1 MWKNIIG
8 FFKKDNLYQQAF
20 DEACEMME
28 TNGKMYAASVESLR
42 QSDTAEIKIDIY
54 ALDKE
59 INKAERDVR
68 KKVMKHLMLSGDAQ
82 LTSGLTLVSVV
93 IDIERIGDYT
103 KNIFDLAR
111 RHPKRLNAGSLEAQ
125 LKALEEHT
133 SEVFHNTIEAFRNG
147 DEDLARRVMD
157 DYKEEISADSEKMT
171 DDIIGGAVSDL
182 KSPEAAAVV
191 LYARFLK
198 RIGSHSRNIAT
209 SIVNPFHRI
218 GYNERTE
225 KNPGTDIVSLANDE
239 K

>member
-1 MWKNIIG
+1 
-8 FFKKDNLYQQAF
+8 
-20 DEACEMME
+20 MME

-42 QSDTAEIKIDIY
+42 KLNAAEIKIDIY

-68 KKVMKHLMLSGDAQ
+68 KKTMKHLMLSGEAQ
-82 LTSGLTLVSVV
+82 LASGLALVSVV

-111 RHPKRLNAGSLEAQ
+111 RHPKRLDAGSLESQ
-125 LKALEEHT
+125 LKAVEEHT
-133 SEVFHNTIEAFRNG
+133 SEVFHNTIEAFKSS
-147 DEDLARRVMD
+147 DEALARRVME

-171 DDIIGGAVSDL
+171 DAIIGDQVSDL
-182 KSPEAAAVV
+182 KSPEAATVV

-218 GYNERTE
+218 GYHE
-225 KNPGTDIVSLANDE
+225 KVDKSSETDIIPPAE
-239 K
+239 

>member
-8 FFKKDNLYQQAF
+8 FLKKDNLYQQAF

-68 KKVMKHLMLSGDAQ
+68 KKVMKHLILSGDAQ
-82 LTSGLTLVSVV
+82 LTSGLALVSVV

-125 LKALEEHT
+125 LKALEEHPQRCFIT
-133 SEVFHNTIEAFRNG
+133 PLKPSRT
-147 DEDLARRVMD
+147 VM
-157 DYKEEISADSEKMT
+157 KT
-171 DDIIGGAVSDL
+171 W
-182 KSPEAAAVV
+182 
-191 LYARFLK
+191 
-198 RIGSHSRNIAT
+198 
-209 SIVNPFHRI
+209 
-218 GYNERTE
+218 
-225 KNPGTDIVSLANDE
+225 PGE
-239 K
+239 

>member
-8 FFKKDNLYQQAF
+8 VFKKDNLYQQAF

-68 KKVMKHLMLSGDAQ
+68 KKVMKHLILSGDAQ
-82 LTSGLTLVSVV
+82 LTSGLALVSVV

-111 RHPKRLNAGSLEAQ
+111 Q
-125 LKALEEHT
+125 
-133 SEVFHNTIEAFRNG
+133 
-147 DEDLARRVMD
+147 VMD

-171 DDIIGGAVSDL
+171 DDIISGAVSDL

-218 GYNERTE
+218 GYNEKTD
-225 KNPGTDIVSLANDE
+225 KNPGTDIIPPSE
-239 K
+239 

>member
-8 FFKKDNLYQQAF
+8 VFKKDNLYQQAF
-20 DEACEMME
+20 EEACEMME

-68 KKVMKHLMLSGDAQ
+68 KKVMKHLILSGDAQ
-82 LTSGLTLVSVV
+82 LTSGLALVSVV

-133 SEVFHNTIEAFRNG
+133 SKVFHDTIEAFKDS
-147 DEDLARRVMD
+147 DETLARQVMD
-157 DYKEEISADSEKMT
+157 DYKEDISADSEKMT
-171 DDIIGGAVSDL
+171 DDIIGGTVSDL
-182 KSPEAAAVV
+182 ESPEAAAVV
-191 LYARFLK
+191 LYVRFLK
-198 RIGSHSRNIAT
+198 RIGSHSRNMAT

-218 GYNERTE
+218 GYNEKTD
-225 KNPGTDIVSLANDE
+225 KSPGTDIIPPAE
-239 K
+239 